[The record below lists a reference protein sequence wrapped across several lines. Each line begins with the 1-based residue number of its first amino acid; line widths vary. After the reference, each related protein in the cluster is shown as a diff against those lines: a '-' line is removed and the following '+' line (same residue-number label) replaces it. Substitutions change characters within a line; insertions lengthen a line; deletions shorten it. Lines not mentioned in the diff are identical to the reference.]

1 MKERCK
7 KWEKN
12 LQQTQPVLQISI
24 FIEQNVDND
33 IMDEL
38 LYSYVRWSWGSR
50 ADIDYEPLGDYY
62 FPTTERG
69 LEILEYLRDIDLIE
83 QIFDEEEV

>member
-1 MKERCK
+1 MR
-7 KWEKN
+7 EKFTTN
-12 LQQTQPVLQISI
+12 STS
-24 FIEQNVDND
+24 FTDKHND

-38 LYSYVRWSWGSR
+38 LYSYVEWSWNSR
-50 ADIDYEPLGDYY
+50 EVDIDYDSLGNYY

-69 LEILEYLRDIDLIE
+69 LEILEYLRDINLIE

>member
-1 MKERCK
+1 MYTPKFTTNTTSNNSKC
-7 KWEKN
+7 
-12 LQQTQPVLQISI
+12 
-24 FIEQNVDND
+24 ND